1 MSINQEEQDSPID
14 IQQYW
19 LIFKRRWPVASVVF
33 AFVFGVTALVTYSTK
48 PVYESEGKL
57 VFTKKSGASSLSSL
71 SQQMGEL
78 GALTN
83 LSNPVDTESE
93 IIRSYPIVIKTITT
107 LKLTDDQGKQLSLEV
122 FLKKLKLKTVRGT
135 DVMQLSYRSTNP
147 QEAAD
152 VVNALMKYYL
162 ESNVRTNRTE
172 ARSAREF
179 LSKQLPE
186 VEHRVTKAEMNLR
199 RFKENNRVVALDV
212 EAKTSLESLGKLN
225 ESITQSQGQLAAA
238 LTRSVALQNEMKLG
252 TQQAVN
258 LSTLSQSPGVQQVLT
273 EYQKTQSELA
283 VARGLYTGDNPKVV
297 DLAMKETS
305 LKKLL
310 EERVGQTVGN
320 FESLS
325 KQNLQIGELK
335 QALTQDLVKSEVERL
350 ALTKQV
356 EELQRVFIV
365 NRKRLDSLPRL
376 EQQQLQLQRQLT
388 VAQITYQE
396 FLKQFQLV
404 QVLENQNV
412 GNSRIISGALVPER
426 PISPKIPLNLALGGF
441 LGVILGA
448 GTALV
453 LESMNQSLKNIEEAN
468 RLLGFPLLGTIPQY
482 GEKNPKNRQE
492 GRQDLPLLDNP
503 YSPVSTSFEML
514 QTNLGFTISDKELR
528 VTLVTSATPGEGKS
542 FVAANLALAAAYV
555 GRRVLLVDADMRRPR
570 QHRIWEIHNLLGL
583 SNILVGQAQLEN
595 AVQEVSP
602 LVNMLPAGKIPPNPV
617 ALLDSQRMAD
627 LVEEASKDYDLVI
640 IDTPPLTAVTDPLLI
655 GKYVDGLLLVVRPG
669 AVQYS
674 AVSAAKSLLEQ
685 ARVPI
690 LGMVVNGIGKE
701 SGYGGYYY
709 ASGYYGGKEDK
720 KKSSEANVR
729 SGFFGRV

>member
-1 MSINQEEQDSPID
+1 MSINQETQDSSVD

-19 LIFKRRWPVASVVF
+19 LIFKRRWLVASIVF
-33 AFVFGVTALVTYSTK
+33 ASVFGATALVTYLTK

-57 VFTKKSGASSLSSL
+57 VFTKKSGASSLSGL

-135 DVMQLSYRSTNP
+135 DVMQLSYKSTNP
-147 QEAAD
+147 QEAAN
-152 VVNALMKYYL
+152 VVNSLMKYYL
-162 ESNVRTNRTE
+162 ESNVRTNRRE
-172 ARSAREF
+172 ATSAREF

-186 VEHRVTKAEMNLR
+186 VESRVTKAEMNLR

-212 EAKTSLESLGKLN
+212 EAKTGLESLGRLN
-225 ESITQSQGQLAAA
+225 EAITQSQGQLAAA
-238 LTRSVALQNEMKLG
+238 LTRSVALQNEMKLDR
-252 TQQAVN
+252 QQAVD
-258 LSTLSQSPGVQQVLT
+258 LSTLSQSRGVQQVLT

-283 VARGLYTGDNPKVV
+283 VARTLYTDDNPKVV
-297 DLAMKETS
+297 DLVMKEAS

-325 KQNLQIGELK
+325 QQNLQIGELK
-335 QALTQDLVKSEVERL
+335 QTLTQDLVKSEVERL

-356 EELQRVFIV
+356 EELQRVFIF
-365 NRKRLDSLPRL
+365 NRRRLDSLPRL

-396 FLKQFQLV
+396 FLKQYQLV

-412 GNSRIISGALVPER
+412 GNSRVISEALVPEL
-426 PISPKIPLNLALGGF
+426 PVSPKIPLNLALGGF
-441 LGVILGA
+441 LGVLLGA
-448 GTALV
+448 GTALL

-468 RLLGFPLLGTIPQY
+468 RLLGFPLLGTIPQH

-492 GRQDLPLLDNP
+492 GRQELPLLDDP

-514 QTNLGFTISDKELR
+514 QTNLGFTVSDKELR
-528 VTLVTSATPGEGKS
+528 VILVTSATPGEGKS
-542 FVAANLALAAAYV
+542 FVAANLALAGAYV
-555 GRRVLLVDADMRRPR
+555 GKRVLLVDADMRRPR
-570 QHRIWEIHNLLGL
+570 QHRVWEIHNLLGL
-583 SNILVGQAQLEN
+583 SNILAGQTQLKN

-602 LVNMLPAGKIPPNPV
+602 LVKMLPAGKIPPNPV
-617 ALLDSQRMAD
+617 TLLDSQCMAD
-627 LVEEASKDYDLVI
+627 LVEEASKDYDFVI
-640 IDTPPLTAVTDPLLI
+640 IDTPPLTAVTDPLI
-655 GKYVDGLLLVVRPG
+655 VGKYVDGLLLVVRPG
-669 AVQYS
+669 KVEYS
-674 AVSAAKSLLEQ
+674 AVNAAKSLLTQ
-685 ARVPI
+685 AKLPI
-690 LGMVVNGIGKE
+690 LGMVVNGIVKE

-709 ASGYYGGKEDK
+709 SSGYYGGKGERNK
-720 KKSSEANVR
+720 QNAEASVR
-729 SGFFGRV
+729 

>member
-1 MSINQEEQDSPID
+1 MSINQEDQDSPID

-135 DVMQLSYRSTNP
+135 DVMQLSYKSTNP

-152 VVNALMKYYL
+152 VVNSLMKYYL

-225 ESITQSQGQLAAA
+225 ESITQSQGELAAA

-252 TQQAVN
+252 TQQAVD

-283 VARGLYTGDNPKVV
+283 VARSLYTGDNPKVV

-448 GTALV
+448 GTALL

-492 GRQDLPLLDNP
+492 GRQELPLLDNP

-514 QTNLGFTISDKELR
+514 QTNLGFTCSDKELR
-528 VTLVTSATPGEGKS
+528 VILVTSATPGEGKS

-627 LVEEASKDYDLVI
+627 LVEEASQDYDFVI
-640 IDTPPLTAVTDPLLI
+640 IDSPPLTAVTDPLLI

-669 AVQYS
+669 QVEYS
-674 AVSAAKSLLEQ
+674 AVTAAKSLLEQ

>member
-1 MSINQEEQDSPID
+1 MSINQEDQDSPID

-107 LKLTDDQGKQLSLEV
+107 LKLTDNQGKQLSLEV

-135 DVMQLSYRSTNP
+135 DVMQLSYKSTNP

-152 VVNALMKYYL
+152 VVNSLMKYYL

-225 ESITQSQGQLAAA
+225 ESITQSQGELAAA

-252 TQQAVN
+252 TQQAVD

-283 VARGLYTGDNPKVV
+283 VARSLYTGDNPKVV

-335 QALTQDLVKSEVERL
+335 QVLTQDLVKSEVERL
-350 ALTKQV
+350 ALTKQI

-365 NRKRLDSLPRL
+365 NRRRLDSLPRL

-448 GTALV
+448 GTALL

-482 GEKNPKNRQE
+482 GEKNPTNRQE

-514 QTNLGFTISDKELR
+514 QTNLGFTVSDKELR
-528 VTLVTSATPGEGKS
+528 VILVTSATPGEGKS

-627 LVEEASKDYDLVI
+627 LVEEASQDYDFVI
-640 IDTPPLTAVTDPLLI
+640 IDSPPLTAVTDPLLI

-669 AVQYS
+669 QVEYS
-674 AVSAAKSLLEQ
+674 AVTAAKSLLEQ

>member
-1 MSINQEEQDSPID
+1 MSINQETQDSSVD

-19 LIFKRRWPVASVVF
+19 LIFKRRWLVASIVF
-33 AFVFGVTALVTYSTK
+33 ASVFGATALVTYLTK

-57 VFTKKSGASSLSSL
+57 VFTKKSGASSLSGL

-135 DVMQLSYRSTNP
+135 DVMQLSYKSTNP
-147 QEAAD
+147 QEAAN
-152 VVNALMKYYL
+152 VVNSLMKYYL
-162 ESNVRTNRTE
+162 ESNVRTNRRE
-172 ARSAREF
+172 ATSAREF

-186 VEHRVTKAEMNLR
+186 VESRVTKAEMNLR

-212 EAKTSLESLGKLN
+212 EAKTGLESLGRLN
-225 ESITQSQGQLAAA
+225 EAITQSQGQLAAA
-238 LTRSVALQNEMKLG
+238 LTRSVALQNEMKLDR
-252 TQQAVN
+252 QQAVD
-258 LSTLSQSPGVQQVLT
+258 LSTLSQSRGVQQVLT

-283 VARGLYTGDNPKVV
+283 VARTLYTDDNPKVV
-297 DLAMKETS
+297 DLVMKEAS

-325 KQNLQIGELK
+325 QQNLQIGELK
-335 QALTQDLVKSEVERL
+335 QTLTQDLVKSEVERL

-356 EELQRVFIV
+356 EELQRVFIF
-365 NRKRLDSLPRL
+365 NRRRLDSLPRL

-396 FLKQFQLV
+396 FLKQYQLV

-412 GNSRIISGALVPER
+412 GNSRVISEALVPEL
-426 PISPKIPLNLALGGF
+426 PVSPKIPLNLALGGF
-441 LGVILGA
+441 LGVLLGA
-448 GTALV
+448 GTALL

-468 RLLGFPLLGTIPQY
+468 RLLGFPLLGTIPQH
-482 GEKNPKNRQE
+482 GEKNPKNPQE
-492 GRQDLPLLDNP
+492 GRQELPLLDDP

-514 QTNLGFTISDKELR
+514 QTNLGFTVSDKELR
-528 VTLVTSATPGEGKS
+528 VILVTSATPGEGKS
-542 FVAANLALAAAYV
+542 FVAANLALAGAYV
-555 GRRVLLVDADMRRPR
+555 GKRVLLVDADMRRPR
-570 QHRIWEIHNLLGL
+570 QHRVWEIHNLLGL
-583 SNILVGQAQLEN
+583 SNILAGQTQLKN

-602 LVNMLPAGKIPPNPV
+602 LVKMLPAGKIPPNPV
-617 ALLDSQRMAD
+617 TLLDSQCMAD
-627 LVEEASKDYDLVI
+627 LVEEASKDYDFVI
-640 IDTPPLTAVTDPLLI
+640 IDTPPLTAVTDPLI
-655 GKYVDGLLLVVRPG
+655 VGKYVDGLLLVVRPG
-669 AVQYS
+669 KVEYS
-674 AVSAAKSLLEQ
+674 AVNAAKSLLTQ
-685 ARVPI
+685 AKLPI
-690 LGMVVNGIGKE
+690 LGMVVNGIVKE

-709 ASGYYGGKEDK
+709 SSGYYGGKGERNK
-720 KKSSEANVR
+720 QNAEASVR
-729 SGFFGRV
+729 

>member
-1 MSINQEEQDSPID
+1 MSINQEDQDSPID

-19 LIFKRRWPVASVVF
+19 IIFKRRWPVASVVF

-107 LKLTDDQGKQLSLEV
+107 LKLTDNQGKQLSLEV

-152 VVNALMKYYL
+152 VVNSLMKYYL

-225 ESITQSQGQLAAA
+225 ESITQSQGELAAA

-252 TQQAVN
+252 TQQAVD

-283 VARGLYTGDNPKVV
+283 VARSLYTGDNPKVV

-448 GTALV
+448 GTALL

-492 GRQDLPLLDNP
+492 GRQELPLLDNP

-528 VTLVTSATPGEGKS
+528 VILVTSATPGEGKS

-583 SNILVGQAQLEN
+583 SNILAGQAQLEN

-617 ALLDSQRMAD
+617 ALLDSQRMAT
-627 LVEEASKDYDLVI
+627 LVEEASKDYDFVI
-640 IDTPPLTAVTDPLLI
+640 IDTPPLTAVTDPLI
-655 GKYVDGLLLVVRPG
+655 VGKYVDGLLLVVRPG
-669 AVQYS
+669 QVEYS
-674 AVSAAKSLLEQ
+674 AVTAAKSLLNQ
-685 ARVPI
+685 AKVPI

>member
-1 MSINQEEQDSPID
+1 MSINQETQDSSVD

-19 LIFKRRWPVASVVF
+19 LIFKRRWLVASIVF
-33 AFVFGVTALVTYSTK
+33 ASVFGATALVTYLTK

-57 VFTKKSGASSLSSL
+57 VFTKKSGASSLSGL

-107 LKLTDDQGKQLSLEV
+107 LNLTDDQGKQLSLEV

-135 DVMQLSYRSTNP
+135 DVMQLSYKSTNP
-147 QEAAD
+147 QEAAN
-152 VVNALMKYYL
+152 VVNSLMKYYL
-162 ESNVRTNRTE
+162 ESNVRTNRRE
-172 ARSAREF
+172 ATSAREF

-186 VEHRVTKAEMNLR
+186 VESRVTKAEMNLR

-212 EAKTSLESLGKLN
+212 EAKTGLESLGRLN
-225 ESITQSQGQLAAA
+225 EAITQSQGQLAAA
-238 LTRSVALQNEMKLG
+238 LTRSVALQNEMKLDR
-252 TQQAVN
+252 QQAVD
-258 LSTLSQSPGVQQVLT
+258 LSTLSQSRGVQQVLT

-283 VARGLYTGDNPKVV
+283 VARTLYTDDNPKVV
-297 DLAMKETS
+297 DLVMKEAS

-325 KQNLQIGELK
+325 QQNLQIGELK
-335 QALTQDLVKSEVERL
+335 QTLTQDLVKSEVERL

-356 EELQRVFIV
+356 EELQRVFIF
-365 NRKRLDSLPRL
+365 NRRRLDSLPRL

-396 FLKQFQLV
+396 FLKQYQLV

-412 GNSRIISGALVPER
+412 GNSRVISEALVPEL
-426 PISPKIPLNLALGGF
+426 PVSPKIPLNLALGGF
-441 LGVILGA
+441 LGVLLGA
-448 GTALV
+448 GTALL

-468 RLLGFPLLGTIPQY
+468 RLLGFPLLGTIPQH
-482 GEKNPKNRQE
+482 GEKNPKNPQE
-492 GRQDLPLLDNP
+492 GRQELPLLDDP

-514 QTNLGFTISDKELR
+514 QTNLGFTVSDKELR
-528 VTLVTSATPGEGKS
+528 VILVTSATPGEGKS
-542 FVAANLALAAAYV
+542 FVAANLALAGAYV
-555 GRRVLLVDADMRRPR
+555 GKRVLLVDADMRRPR
-570 QHRIWEIHNLLGL
+570 QHRVWEIHNLLGL
-583 SNILVGQAQLEN
+583 SNILAGQTQLKN

-602 LVNMLPAGKIPPNPV
+602 LVKMLPAGKIPPNPV
-617 ALLDSQRMAD
+617 TLLDSQCMAD
-627 LVEEASKDYDLVI
+627 LVEEASKDYDFVI
-640 IDTPPLTAVTDPLLI
+640 IDTPPLTAVTDPLI
-655 GKYVDGLLLVVRPG
+655 VGKYVDGLLLVVRPG
-669 AVQYS
+669 KVEYS
-674 AVSAAKSLLEQ
+674 AVNAAKSLLTQ
-685 ARVPI
+685 AKLPI
-690 LGMVVNGIGKE
+690 LGMVVNGIVKE

-709 ASGYYGGKEDK
+709 SSGYYGGKGERNK
-720 KKSSEANVR
+720 QNAEASVR
-729 SGFFGRV
+729 

>member
-1 MSINQEEQDSPID
+1 MSINQETQDSSVD

-19 LIFKRRWPVASVVF
+19 LIFKRRWLVASIVF
-33 AFVFGVTALVTYSTK
+33 ASVFGATALVTYLTK

-57 VFTKKSGASSLSSL
+57 VFTKKSGASSLSGL

-135 DVMQLSYRSTNP
+135 DVMQLSYKSTNP
-147 QEAAD
+147 QEAAN
-152 VVNALMKYYL
+152 VVNSLMKYYL
-162 ESNVRTNRTE
+162 ESNVRTNRRE
-172 ARSAREF
+172 ATSAREF

-186 VEHRVTKAEMNLR
+186 VESRVTKAEMNLR

-212 EAKTSLESLGKLN
+212 EAKTGLESLGRLN
-225 ESITQSQGQLAAA
+225 EAITQSQGQLAAA
-238 LTRSVALQNEMKLG
+238 LTRSVALQNEMKLDR
-252 TQQAVN
+252 QQAVD
-258 LSTLSQSPGVQQVLT
+258 LSTLSQSRGVQQVLT

-283 VARGLYTGDNPKVV
+283 VARTLYTDDNPKVV
-297 DLAMKETS
+297 DLVMKEAS

-325 KQNLQIGELK
+325 QQNLQIGELK
-335 QALTQDLVKSEVERL
+335 QTLTQDLVKSEVERL

-356 EELQRVFIV
+356 EELQRVFIF
-365 NRKRLDSLPRL
+365 NRRRLDSLPRL

-396 FLKQFQLV
+396 FLKQYQLV

-412 GNSRIISGALVPER
+412 GNSRVISEALVPEL
-426 PISPKIPLNLALGGF
+426 PVSPKIPLNLALGGF
-441 LGVILGA
+441 LGVLLGA
-448 GTALV
+448 GTALL

-468 RLLGFPLLGTIPQY
+468 RLLGFPLLGTIPQH
-482 GEKNPKNRQE
+482 GEKNPKNPQE
-492 GRQDLPLLDNP
+492 GRQELPLLDDP

-514 QTNLGFTISDKELR
+514 QTNLGFTVSDKKLR
-528 VTLVTSATPGEGKS
+528 VILVTSATPGEGKS
-542 FVAANLALAAAYV
+542 FVAANLALAGAYV
-555 GRRVLLVDADMRRPR
+555 GKRVLLVDADMRRPR
-570 QHRIWEIHNLLGL
+570 QHRVWEIHNLLGL
-583 SNILVGQAQLEN
+583 SNILAGQTQLKN

-602 LVNMLPAGKIPPNPV
+602 LVKMLPAGKIPPNPV
-617 ALLDSQRMAD
+617 ALLDSQCMAD
-627 LVEEASKDYDLVI
+627 LVEEASKDYDFVI
-640 IDTPPLTAVTDPLLI
+640 IDTPPLTAVTDPLI
-655 GKYVDGLLLVVRPG
+655 VGKYVDGLLLVVRPG
-669 AVQYS
+669 KVEYS
-674 AVSAAKSLLEQ
+674 AVNAAKSLLTQ
-685 ARVPI
+685 AKLPI
-690 LGMVVNGIGKE
+690 LGMVVNGIVKE

-709 ASGYYGGKEDK
+709 SSGYYGGKGERNK
-720 KKSSEANVR
+720 QNAEASVR
-729 SGFFGRV
+729 

>member
-1 MSINQEEQDSPID
+1 
-14 IQQYW
+14 
-19 LIFKRRWPVASVVF
+19 
-33 AFVFGVTALVTYSTK
+33 
-48 PVYESEGKL
+48 
-57 VFTKKSGASSLSSL
+57 
-71 SQQMGEL
+71 
-78 GALTN
+78 
-83 LSNPVDTESE
+83 VD
-93 IIRSYPIVIKTITT
+93 
-107 LKLTDDQGKQLSLEV
+107 
-122 FLKKLKLKTVRGT
+122 
-135 DVMQLSYRSTNP
+135 
-147 QEAAD
+147 
-152 VVNALMKYYL
+152 
-162 ESNVRTNRTE
+162 
-172 ARSAREF
+172 
-179 LSKQLPE
+179 
-186 VEHRVTKAEMNLR
+186 
-199 RFKENNRVVALDV
+199 
-212 EAKTSLESLGKLN
+212 
-225 ESITQSQGQLAAA
+225 
-238 LTRSVALQNEMKLG
+238 
-252 TQQAVN
+252 

-283 VARGLYTGDNPKVV
+283 VARSLYTGDNPKVV

-492 GRQDLPLLDNP
+492 GRQELPLLDNP

-528 VTLVTSATPGEGKS
+528 VILVTSATPGEGKS

-583 SNILVGQAQLEN
+583 SNILAGQAQLEN

-617 ALLDSQRMAD
+617 ALLDSQRMAT
-627 LVEEASKDYDLVI
+627 LVEEASKDYDFII
-640 IDTPPLTAVTDPLLI
+640 IDTPPLTVVTDPLI
-655 GKYVDGLLLVVRPG
+655 VGKYVDGLLLVVRPG
-669 AVQYS
+669 QVEYS
-674 AVSAAKSLLEQ
+674 AVTAAKSLLNQ
-685 ARVPI
+685 AKVPI